1 MLFTI
6 IYGFPNCLR
15 TPSCPKGAGLIICVF
30 FLCSSLNRSPSKL
43 LKEIIL
49 VDDFSDNRKLISIS
63 VQDGALAKVN
73 LHVNACCVFRH
84 SDTCIYFF

>member
-1 MLFTI
+1 MSKIEINQSKSNDL
-6 IYGFPNCLR
+6 C
-15 TPSCPKGAGLIICVF
+15 F
-30 FLCSSLNRSPSKL
+30 FLCSSLNRSPSKF

-63 VQDGALAKVN
+63 VQDGALAEVN

-84 SDTCIYFF
+84 SDTCIYIFLINKLGTTITA